1 MRVAQT
7 EGRLQIRAACIIGRR
22 RVNLVQFKKRRIDRI
37 RFLFAHPQIKCNSR
51 HDAHR
56 HRADPSGG
64 PAMHMTAKHTAH
76 RTVTRDNLP
85 EYISIFPADKL
96 ERVGSD
102 WNVEGGMVHKNRR
115 RPIWLGIEKTFQI
128 IETVRTKFSLV
139 RRVAMRI
146 DANKSHR
153 EFVDGILHERKT
165 GTRNAA
171 LRKSFNQRLALV
183 AIASQHE
190 PGNL

>member
-1 MRVAQT
+1 
-7 EGRLQIRAACIIGRR
+7 
-22 RVNLVQFKKRRIDRI
+22 
-37 RFLFAHPQIKCNSR
+37 
-51 HDAHR
+51 
-56 HRADPSGG
+56 
-64 PAMHMTAKHTAH
+64 MHMTAKHTAN
-76 RTVTRDNLP
+76 RTMKRDDLP
-85 EYISIFPADKL
+85 EHISIFPADKL

-115 RPIWLGIEKTFQI
+115 RPIWLGIDKAFQI

-139 RRVAMRI
+139 RSVAMRI

-171 LRKSFNQRLALV
+171 LRKSFNQRLTLV